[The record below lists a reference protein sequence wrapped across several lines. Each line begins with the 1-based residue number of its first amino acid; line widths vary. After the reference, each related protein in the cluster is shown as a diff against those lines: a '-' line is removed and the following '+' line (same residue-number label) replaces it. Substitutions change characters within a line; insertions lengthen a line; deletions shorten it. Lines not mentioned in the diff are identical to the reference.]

1 MNQSFDTPL
10 ESNEADATY
19 KALRDSVMNVYQF
32 ATKIAKE
39 SNPDNELR
47 VGWDLGDKSLINW
60 ISDTHCYLI
69 RKGQKIQFLARPS
82 KLEIISF
89 SLAEGDRLLICSDNL
104 RNVLTETN
112 VDTLVQES
120 STADAAVTSL
130 VKAYSTAITPAS
142 TENIGNIIV
151 MEVINNRRN
160 TTVEG
165 RVQNTDSRWNPQNG
179 DTNFTL
185 KKAVFWVGLPVLS
198 LLIGAGLYTLYDK
211 TDKFQGLF
219 SGGINPNI
227 EDTLAFLG
235 KDTAVVGALD
245 VATRRRQDSLAAMA
259 VLAQVKKEEAQTK
272 NSNSLTNN
280 EKQTV
285 NTTVVPV
292 EKTDRKSST
301 KKITEE
307 KKMEST
313 PSESNTSVEKPK
325 NLTRSEVEKQN
336 YEALLLQRDK
346 WSAIV
351 EEFKVEQANGNNTV
365 AEKLIKAQQV
375 LSRINQKINE
385 SSKRLGY

>member
-1 MNQSFDTPL
+1 MNQSFDAPL
-10 ESNEADATY
+10 DSNDADATY

-39 SNPDNELR
+39 SNPDNEVR

-89 SLAEGDRLLICSDNL
+89 SLTEGDRLLICSDNL
-104 RNVLTETN
+104 RNALTETN

-120 STADAAVTSL
+120 STADTAVTNL
-130 VKAYSTAITPAS
+130 VKAYSTATTPAS

-151 MEVINNRRN
+151 MEVINNREH
-160 TTVEG
+160 TTTES
-165 RVQNTDSRWNPQNG
+165 NPSIAESKWNPQNN

-185 KKAVFWVGLPVLS
+185 KKAVFWVGLPALS
-198 LLIGAGLYTLYDK
+198 LLIGAGIYTLYDK
-211 TDKFQGLF
+211 TEKFQGLF
-219 SGGINPNI
+219 SGAVNSNI
-227 EDTLAFLG
+227 DDTLAFLG
-235 KDTAVVGALD
+235 KDTAVIDTLD
-245 VATRRRQDSLAAMA
+245 ATRHRQDSLAI
-259 VLAQVKKEEAQTK
+259 LTQVKKEETQAK
-272 NSNSLTNN
+272 NGNSLET
-280 EKQTV
+280 QPV
-285 NTTVVPV
+285 NITDVPT
-292 EKTDRKSST
+292 EKTDKKSST
-301 KKITEE
+301 RKITEQKYSE
-307 KKMEST
+307 AIAT
-313 PSESNTSVEKPK
+313 ESNSSVEKPK
-325 NLTRSEVEKQN
+325 SLNKSEAEKQN

-346 WSAIV
+346 WSAAV